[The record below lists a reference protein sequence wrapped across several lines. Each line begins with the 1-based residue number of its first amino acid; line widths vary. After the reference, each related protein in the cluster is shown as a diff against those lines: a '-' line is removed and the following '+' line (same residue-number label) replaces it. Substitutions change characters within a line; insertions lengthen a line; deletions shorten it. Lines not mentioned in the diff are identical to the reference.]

1 VTAHWPGSSGRK
13 GIEWH
18 APGGG
23 EAPWALYGG
32 AVGVFARFPISD
44 RWGIEVG
51 ASLSRVELG
60 NHGLANIGDNV
71 GFGATRAL
79 NLSIGLSYSI
89 D

>member
-1 VTAHWPGSSGRK
+1 
-13 GIEWH
+13 
-18 APGGG
+18 
-23 EAPWALYGG
+23 
-32 AVGVFARFPISD
+32 
-44 RWGIEVG
+44 VG